1 MVERNPQADFSP
13 MPQKMREH
21 SPASAWCSATTCACA
36 SMPPKVWKIGFG
48 VPVVPDDMK
57 IRQSASSGT
66 FTTTGTGPSV
76 GVNHSSVTAMP
87 ILPPPSDIPSSVSAS
102 ASSGNRA
109 SPAGE
114 ANGADTSP
122 HRASARLT
130 AMCRLGTAIDTPTRL
145 PGARCIASSRFANDC
160 TACSSIPKV
169 TILPPA
175 TMAGFPGSSSAW

>member
-1 MVERNPQADFSP
+1 MN
-13 MPQKMREH
+13 
-21 SPASAWCSATTCACA
+21 
-36 SMPPKVWKIGFG
+36 
-48 VPVVPDDMK
+48 

-66 FTTTGTGPSV
+66 LTTAGAGPSV
-76 GVNHSSVTAMP
+76 GMNQSSVTAIP
-87 ILPPPSDIPSSVSAS
+87 ILPPPSDIPSSVSAI

-109 SPAGE
+109 NPAGE

-130 AMCRLGTAIDTPTRL
+130 AMCRLGTAIDTPTPL
-145 PGARCIASSRFANDC
+145 PGAKCIARTRVATDC

-175 TMAGFPGSSSAW
+175 TMAGFPGSSSA